1 MRKTYLL
8 WLSGSLALLLFLA
21 MVVFTLPLRPGI
33 PCLQL
38 TYSETAFQAILAQ
51 WGPNGMARFRT
62 HFAIDFPVLIS
73 YGLFGYLL
81 GSWSSLFKAQTAT
94 LRRLMTWMLP
104 AAAGM
109 DAAENLLHLY
119 LIAGPP
125 AMPEMLYLAA
135 GSIASIK
142 WLLIVIFVIGTA
154 YCWIKS
160 RSTRPR

>member
-38 TYSETAFQAILAQ
+38 TYSEAAFKAILVQ
-51 WGPNGMARFRT
+51 WGPHGMARFRT
-62 HFAIDFPVLIS
+62 HFAIDFPVLAS

-81 GSWSSLFKAQTAT
+81 GSWSSLFTAQAAT
-94 LRRLMTWMLP
+94 LRRLIIWMLP
-104 AAAGM
+104 TAAGM
-109 DAAENLLHLY
+109 DAAENLFHLY
-119 LIAGPP
+119 LISGA
-125 AMPEMLYLAA
+125 PEIPEALYLAA

-142 WLLIVIFVIGTA
+142 WLLIVIFVTSTA

-160 RSTRPR
+160 RLSCPH